1 MKPARGGVTLLEL
14 IVSFTLIIVAT
25 AMMVGLFV
33 PSMSLFRRQTGK
45 SDAYRGCLMLMEKFR
60 IGLLNSQLETVTV
73 DPAGHGIS
81 WQLVQDNP
89 PFSASTGDAMMS
101 PDFGVLYY
109 QESDKK
115 VYYKVYRFPGAAGL
129 NQPSIL
135 GLADLN
141 AARTSHSSRTLVLAR
156 DIVEFNITDKDG
168 DVSILEPPL
177 QLSIKCEINTKGQE
191 TNDVEVFSLQSSVTP
206 RSMRW

>member
-1 MKPARGGVTLLEL
+1 MRASRGVTLLEIL
-14 IVSFTLIIVAT
+14 VSFTLIIVAT

-45 SDAYRGCLMLMEKFR
+45 SDAYRGCVMLMEKFR

-73 DPAGHGIS
+73 DPAGQGIS
-81 WQLVQDNP
+81 WQLVQDDP

-109 QESDKK
+109 QESETR

-129 NQPSIL
+129 DQPSIL
-135 GLADLN
+135 GIADLN
-141 AARTSHSSRTLVLAR
+141 AARSSNSSQTRVLAR
-156 DIVEFNITDKDG
+156 DIVEFKITDKDG
-168 DVSILEPPL
+168 NVALLDPPL
-177 QLSIKCEINTKGQE
+177 QLSITCEINTKGRE
-191 TNDVEVFSLQSSVTP
+191 TNDVERFSLQSSVTP